1 MTLGL
6 AVILIS
12 IFCVISIDKIYS
24 LTIPVGL
31 LPTITG
37 LRPRLSYIPIPT
49 GVLFENRRITKKK
62 GHWQTISLPRQC
74 EFQMPDSTY
83 LAGPFPSHFLL
94 LRWLLISLQETF
106 FRHIQS
112 FFVDFLN
119 GTLWLINYDL
129 FILAVRWSLYSKQS
143 IDPHILKGQENWSN
157 I

>member
-37 LRPRLSYIPIPT
+37 LRPRLNRIPMISSP
-49 GVLFENRRITKKK
+49 VSRKSARNQVKE
-62 GHWQTISLPRQC
+62 HWQTISLPRQC

-83 LAGPFPSHFLL
+83 LAGPFPYHFLL

-106 FRHIQS
+106 FHHIQS
-112 FFVDFLN
+112 FL
-119 GTLWLINYDL
+119 LISSAELYDRCAKNKRG
-129 FILAVRWSLYSKQS
+129 FSLDGWKSKEFMPLS
-143 IDPHILKGQENWSN
+143 LSR
-157 I
+157 